1 LVSHEN
7 KKKETDMTMFR
18 NGAFAVALLGGVAF
32 APAVQAVDAG
42 VDVDHDDDV
51 IIEHDRP
58 ALLPRNRGAEV
69 YVEPEEPDVYVE
81 EEDDDDIDVP
91 GASVE
96 VDPD

>member
-1 LVSHEN
+1 
-7 KKKETDMTMFR
+7 MTIFR
-18 NGAFAVALLGGVAF
+18 NGAFAIALLSGVAF
-32 APAVQAVDAG
+32 APAVQAL
-42 VDVDHDDDV
+42 DDDV
-51 IIEHDRP
+51 DIDRDSEVIIEKDRP

-81 EEDDDDIDVP
+81 EDDDDIDVP